1 MSTLLPIILSTFL
14 VSLGVLVGAM
24 ALLLKQKKLEHILL
38 VLISLSAGT
47 LIGGAFFHL
56 IPEAMER
63 WPNGT
68 DQVFWIVLGGFI
80 FFFVMEKI
88 LHWRHCH
95 HRHGCSQHV
104 FFGHLSLVGD
114 GVHNF
119 IDGLIIAASFAADFR
134 LGIATTVAV
143 ALHEIPQ
150 EVGDFGVLL
159 YSGFKKMR
167 AVLLNYAIALT
178 VILGGVVGYF
188 FSSKVDSFI
197 DYALPFTAGGFL
209 YIGMSDLIPEIK
221 KENRTLYSILTFVIF
236 ISGLAL
242 SYLLKELIH

>member
-1 MSTLLPIILSTFL
+1 MSTLLPILLSTFL
-14 VSLGVLVGAM
+14 VSLGVLIGAM
-24 ALLLKQKKLEHILL
+24 ALLLKQKKLEYILL
-38 VLISLSAGT
+38 VLVSLSAGT

-63 WPNGT
+63 WLDNT
-68 DQVFWIVLGGFI
+68 DGVFWVVLGGFI

-95 HRHGCSQHV
+95 HRHGCNEHV
-104 FFGHLSLVGD
+104 FFGHLNLIGD
-114 GVHNF
+114 SVHNF
-119 IDGLIIAASFAADFR
+119 IDGLLIAASFAADFR

-167 AVLLNYAIALT
+167 AIMWNYAVALT
-178 VILGGVVGYF
+178 VILGGIVGYC
-188 FSSKVDSFI
+188 FSSRVGAFI

-209 YIGMSDLIPEIK
+209 YIAMSDLIPEIK
-221 KENRTLYSILTFVIF
+221 KETRTRYSILTFVIF
-236 ISGLAL
+236 IFGLAL